1 LSLSLCQHCFDAM
14 QSHNEPVIS
23 VHARPRPQR
32 RPTL

>member
-14 QSHNEPVIS
+14 QCHREPVIS
-23 VHARPRPQR
+23 VHVRPRPQR